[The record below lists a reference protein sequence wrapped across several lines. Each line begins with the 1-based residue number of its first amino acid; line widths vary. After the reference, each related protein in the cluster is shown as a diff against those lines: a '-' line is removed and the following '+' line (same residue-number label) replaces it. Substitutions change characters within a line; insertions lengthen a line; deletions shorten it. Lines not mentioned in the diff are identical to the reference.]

1 MSIVSELVALY
12 ASPPAHRLYD
22 EAVTELEHGLQCA
35 ALATRAGSTD
45 ALTAAALL
53 HDVGHLVLDDNV
65 TLADD
70 LAVDH
75 GHEAV
80 GARFLAVGFPPR
92 VTAPIAL
99 HVAAKRYLCATEP
112 SYFKSLS
119 PSSVRS
125 LRLQGGPLSAR
136 DASEFE
142 RHPGFYDA
150 VAVRRWDDQGKVS
163 GLDLGRFDRYIPL
176 LESLARA

>member
-1 MSIVSELVALY
+1 MSIVDELVALY
-12 ASPPAHRLYD
+12 ASPPAHQLYD

-70 LAVDH
+70 LTVDH

-80 GARFLAVGFPPR
+80 GARFLAAGFPPK

-112 SYFKSLS
+112 AYFTSLS

-125 LRLQGGPLSAR
+125 LGLQGGPMNAREASA
-136 DASEFE
+136 FE
-142 RHPGFYDA
+142 RRPGFADA
-150 VAVRRWDDQGKVS
+150 VAVRRWDDLGKVS
-163 GLDLGRFDRYIPL
+163 GLDLGRFDRYVPL
-176 LESLARA
+176 LESLVSP